1 MNFFKVAFQSITNY
15 FTKTTK
21 ITQTKAKHPSI
32 ISRIAGAFKKPK
44 AEPPSP
50 SIEVNLSKGEKR
62 RASMLSAEAEATKR
76 ALEVIQHA
84 MENPDDAT
92 ARQAK
97 QKAIEYLNRNKELE
111 GKGRLQD
118 ANRETIA
125 QRWIESDLSSVEGQE
140 RRKARQLEQF
150 NRNFGL
156 NLSEATWDTMDK
168 IMETP
173 AFQKQKELLGFQYET
188 LFEAVGDAVEKNID
202 PVRIEQLLELYTN
215 VGADDY
221 ELFADLTELSDIAF
235 TNFTE
240 DVMAKIGEQTGLE
253 QYEIN
258 WSLRWIANDYVQK
271 YYEKEAYSE
280 W

>member
-1 MNFFKVAFQSITNY
+1 MNFFKVAFKSITNY

-21 ITQTKAKHPSI
+21 ITQTKAKHTSL
-32 ISRIAGAFKKPK
+32 ISRIAGAIRPKKPK
-44 AEPPSP
+44 EEPPKV
-50 SIEVNLSKGEKR
+50 EVSLSKSEKR

-76 ALEVIQHA
+76 ALEVIQYA

-92 ARQAK
+92 ARQGK

-125 QRWIESDLSSVEGQE
+125 ERWIASDLSSIEGQE

-156 NLSEATWDTMDK
+156 NLTEDTWDTMDR

-173 AFQKQKELLGFQYET
+173 AFQKQKELLGFQYEL
-188 LFEAVGDAVEKNID
+188 LFEAVGDAIEKNVD
-202 PVRIEQLLELYTN
+202 PVRIEQLLDLYTN
-215 VGADDY
+215 IGADDY
-221 ELFADLTELSDIAF
+221 ELFSEIVNLS
-235 TNFTE
+235 TE
-240 DVMAKIGEQTGLE
+240 DFTSLYEAATIKIGETSNMETYEANEALWGIVNNYLE
-253 QYEIN
+253 
-258 WSLRWIANDYVQK
+258 V
-271 YYEKEAYSE
+271 
-280 W
+280 